1 MPEGHTAPRREDPA
15 RVLRF
20 VLAAAA
26 AGLIASA
33 VVAKPRPGLWS
44 LVRHPD
50 RQQTVAPVH
59 SQNPI
64 HYPRSARTAAVHSGQ
79 RPADRLLREFFE
91 LHTAMAYEDAVRVAE
106 QLIELSPDLPQA
118 RYNHACVMG
127 RLYRADEA
135 LSSLERAVELGWRDL
150 VHLSIDPDLN
160 CIRGTTRYAS
170 VVARLKALVA
180 EDALP
185 GDATVWP
192 ARIADLHRE
201 VPRLLA
207 EGSLGAAT
215 VAIVDGG
222 RRVWTATIARSSVHL
237 VANPVGAARDPVEDL
252 AIVLPVG
259 LMTDPADWL
268 DIITGLGFGE
278 AVTRRSELD
287 FLELVQTGDGTVQLL
302 RWSPLL
308 GCGVLVVAGDR
319 ILARRIASVAL
330 GQAENFRATGTETGS
345 GNPNT

>member
-1 MPEGHTAPRREDPA
+1 MPEGYTAPRIR
-15 RVLRF
+15 L
-20 VLAAAA
+20 VLAALA
-26 AGLIASA
+26 AGLIAST
-33 VVAKPRPGLWS
+33 VVAKPRPGPWTP
-44 LVRHPD
+44 VRHPD

-64 HYPRSARTAAVHSGQ
+64 HYPRSARTAAVGSDQ

-91 LHTAMAYEDAVRVAE
+91 LHTAMAYEDAGRVAE

-160 CIRGTTRYAS
+160 CIRQTTRYAS
-170 VVARLKALVA
+170 VVARLKALVV

-192 ARIADLHRE
+192 ARIVDLYRK

-207 EGSLGAAT
+207 EGSGGAAT

-222 RRVWTATIARSSVHL
+222 RRVWTATIARSSVRL

-252 AIVLPVG
+252 ATVLPAG

-268 DIITGLGFGE
+268 GIITGLGFGQ
-278 AVTRRSELD
+278 AVTRRPEPD
-287 FLELVQTGDGTVQLL
+287 FLELVQRGDGTVRLL
-302 RWSPLL
+302 RWSPTL
-308 GCGVLVVAGDR
+308 GRGVLVVAGDR
-319 ILARRIASVAL
+319 IVAGRIASVAL
-330 GQAENFRATGTETGS
+330 GQGENFRTGGAETGR
-345 GNPNT
+345 GNPNN